1 MYTAFDIIMIPLQ
14 LLIIFFTLYYFF
26 VSWFGLFGEK
36 KEVKIYN
43 ESKTFALIACAHNE
57 ERVIAQLVDNLR
69 RLNYNDALYDIYV
82 VADNCSDKTAE
93 VARKAG
99 ALVHERFSET
109 GKGKGFALAWMFDRL
124 FKLDKKYDAVCVFD
138 ADNLVHPNF
147 LQEMNSRLCN
157 GERIIQGYMDA
168 KNPTDTWVSGVF
180 AISFWIVNHV
190 WSLAKYN
197 MGLSCC
203 LGGTGMCFDTE
214 VLKRYGWRA
223 TCLTEDMEFTI
234 QAMMEGIPTTW
245 AHDAII
251 YDEKPL
257 TFKQTWNQ
265 RKRWSQGHFD
275 VADRYLIP
283 MIKKAIKTRN
293 IVMLDCSVN
302 LIQPYFLM
310 ISTFFV
316 LCSYI
321 YNFYPFYTNI
331 LYTIIPV
338 EVWTLVGI
346 GQYIFPV
353 AVLWKIR
360 ASFKS
365 WMYLLLYPLFIYSW
379 IPITA
384 LGWWHR
390 HDHEWSHTLHTRG
403 ISFDDVII
411 PEDAVNDG
419 PKEVVFAKKDE
430 K

>member
-1 MYTAFDIIMIPLQ
+1 M
-14 LLIIFFTLYYFF
+14 
-26 VSWFGLFGEK
+26 
-36 KEVKIYN
+36 
-43 ESKTFALIACAHNE
+43 IACAHNE

-251 YDEKPL
+251 YDEKPSSKPGTSVSVGRRATL
-257 TFKQTWNQ
+257 TLRT
-265 RKRWSQGHFD
+265 
-275 VADRYLIP
+275 
-283 MIKKAIKTRN
+283 AILSR
-293 IVMLDCSVN
+293 
-302 LIQPYFLM
+302 
-310 ISTFFV
+310 
-316 LCSYI
+316 
-321 YNFYPFYTNI
+321 
-331 LYTIIPV
+331 
-338 EVWTLVGI
+338 
-346 GQYIFPV
+346 
-353 AVLWKIR
+353 
-360 ASFKS
+360 
-365 WMYLLLYPLFIYSW
+365 
-379 IPITA
+379 
-384 LGWWHR
+384 
-390 HDHEWSHTLHTRG
+390 
-403 ISFDDVII
+403 
-411 PEDAVNDG
+411 
-419 PKEVVFAKKDE
+419 
-430 K
+430 